1 MSFSKLILKIQF
13 SFLLI
18 TDKSVNILL
27 YFWLQVEGVK
37 PDQWDL
43 LGATICLVGT
53 MIILFAP
60 HRNPV

>member
-1 MSFSKLILKIQF
+1 M
-13 SFLLI
+13 
-18 TDKSVNILL
+18 LL